1 MTTGFT
7 DETCRFL
14 RLLWAITG
22 RDIRARYRRTTLGPL
37 WAILQPLMLM
47 VVFTALS
54 GVLDI
59 PSDNIPYVIFSYSAL
74 TPWTFFANSVSR
86 CGPSIISN
94 ASIIKKTPVSRELF
108 PMVAV
113 TTAGF
118 DTLMAGIILAVM
130 MVWYQVSVDLSL
142 VFWLPV
148 LTLLTAVFA
157 LGVGMFFAALGVY
170 KRDLLQVNAFVLQ
183 LWIYATPVIYPL
195 SEVPDKWQVVYK
207 LNPMVGL
214 LEGFRSVLARGE
226 TPDVSLL
233 LWGLPVNGLVLLIA
247 WPLFRYTS
255 RYFADVL

>member
-1 MTTGFT
+1 
-7 DETCRFL
+7 
-14 RLLWAITG
+14 
-22 RDIRARYRRTTLGPL
+22 
-37 WAILQPLMLM
+37 
-47 VVFTALS
+47 
-54 GVLDI
+54 
-59 PSDNIPYVIFSYSAL
+59 VIFSYSAL

-94 ASIIKKTPVSRELF
+94 ASIIKKTPVARELF

-195 SEVPDKWQVVYK
+195 SEVPDKWQELYK

-233 LWGLPVNGLVLLIA
+233 LWGLPVNGIVLLIA

>member
-7 DETCRFL
+7 DETRRFL

-22 RDIRARYRRTTLGPL
+22 RDIRARYRRTILGPL

-130 MVWYQVSVDLSL
+130 IVWYQVSVDLSL

-195 SEVPDKWQVVYK
+195 SEVPDKWQALYK

>member
-1 MTTGFT
+1 MNLRQ
-7 DETCRFL
+7 EIRRFL

-22 RDIRARYRRTTLGPL
+22 RDIRARYRRTILGPL
-37 WAILQPLMLM
+37 WAVLQPLMLM
-47 VVFTALS
+47 VVFTTLS

-59 PSDNIPYVIFSYSAL
+59 PSDNTPYVIFSYSAL

-94 ASIIKKTPVSRELF
+94 AGIIKKTPVSRELF

-118 DTLMAGIILAVM
+118 DAAMAGIILAVM
-130 MVWYQVSVDLSL
+130 MIWYQVKVGLSL
-142 VFWLPV
+142 VVWLPI
-148 LTLLTAVFA
+148 LTLLTAAFA
-157 LGVGMFFAALGVY
+157 LGIGMFFAALGVY

-183 LWIYATPVIYPL
+183 LWIYLTPVIYPL
-195 SEVPDKWQVVYK
+195 SEVPEKWQTLYK

-214 LEGFRSVLARGE
+214 LEGFRNVLARGKPPE
-226 TPDVSLL
+226 VELL
-233 LWGLPVNGLVLLIA
+233 LWGLPGILLALVIA

>member
-7 DETCRFL
+7 DETRRFL

-22 RDIRARYRRTTLGPL
+22 RDIRARYRRTILGPL

-195 SEVPDKWQVVYK
+195 SEVPDKWQALYK